1 MLYAAAIFAGALLL
15 FLVQPVVAK
24 SILPWFGGAAGVWA
38 TSMVFFQSA
47 LLAGYAY
54 AHWLARRFGGKGQA
68 AIHTVLTGASLTALP
83 LAPGAHWIRLAA
95 DHPFAAVLALLATS
109 VGLPFFVLSTSTPL
123 VQSWYAREGKAP
135 YRLYA
140 LSNVASLAALLAYP
154 FAMEPLVTLRSQRL
168 AWSAAYVAFAM
179 LSVGAAWRA
188 ARFPRLAAEESKAPW
203 SDRLIWASL
212 AACPAAMWMG
222 AANQL
227 SQSVAPAPFLW
238 ILPLGIYLLSF
249 VLCFDRE
256 GWYRPRLFRF
266 LLPVGWLA
274 ISFGLAQQSSARAL
288 IWTVGLFSA
297 GLFASAMFC
306 HGELA
311 RRKPEPARLTS
322 FYLTVAAGGAAGG
335 AFSGLAAPHLF
346 SGYYELPVSVVGC
359 ILLALALLYG
369 YAGPRQLVRLALV
382 STVGFIL
389 AMYLRSSL
397 AGGKIEAVRN
407 FYGSLEV
414 ADGRGEGALRTLYN
428 GAIIHGSQ
436 FLALGAGRIPTT
448 YYGPYSGAGML
459 FHAVPGPRRVGVVG
473 LGVGTL
479 AVYGRAGDTFRFY
492 EINPEVIRVARQRFR
507 YLNECPAAVEIAT
520 GDARLVLERETA
532 QRFDIL
538 VVDAFTGDS
547 IPIHLLTREAF
558 LVYRRHLAP
567 TGVLAFHATNKYVDL
582 VPVLRGAAEAV
593 GLPAVVVRS
602 NGEPRSATYGAVWV
616 LMGRHAALNSVS
628 GDSGHGARRV
638 RLWTDDYSNL
648 FQLLK

>member
-38 TSMVFFQSA
+38 TSMVFFQTA

-54 AHWLARRFGGKGQA
+54 AHWLARRFSGKTQA
-68 AIHTVLTGASLTALP
+68 AIHTVLQVVSLAALP
-83 LAPGAHWIRLAA
+83 LAPGAYWTKLAG
-95 DHPFAAVLALLATS
+95 DHPFAAILALLATS
-109 VGLPFFVLSTSTPL
+109 VGLPFFVLSTTTPL
-123 VQSWYAREGKAP
+123 VQSWYAREHKTP

-154 FAMEPLVTLRSQRL
+154 FVVEPLVTLHAQRL
-168 AWSAAYVAFAM
+168 IWSVVYILFAAVLAA
-179 LSVGAAWRA
+179 AAWRA
-188 ARFPRLAAEESKAPW
+188 ARSPRLVAEESSAPW
-203 SDRLIWASL
+203 SDRVTWAAL

-238 ILPLGIYLLSF
+238 ILPLSLYLFSF

-256 GWYRPRLFRF
+256 GWYNQRLFRF

-274 ISFGLAQQSSARAL
+274 ISFGLAEQSSTRAL
-288 IWTVGLFSA
+288 AWTVGLFCF
-297 GLFASAMFC
+297 GLFACAMFC

-311 RRKPEPARLTS
+311 RRKPDPAQLTS
-322 FYLTVAAGGAAGG
+322 FYLTIAAGGAAGG

-346 SGYYELPVSVVGC
+346 TGYYELPVSVVAC
-359 ILLALALLYG
+359 ILLALHVLYG
-369 YAGPRQLVRLALV
+369 YAGVRQLVRLALV
-382 STVGFIL
+382 ATTGFVL
-389 AMYLRSSL
+389 AMCLRGSL
-397 AGGKIEAVRN
+397 TGGNVERVRN

-428 GAIIHGSQ
+428 GTIIHGSQ
-436 FLALGAGRIPTT
+436 FLALGTGKIPTT
-448 YYGPYSGAGML
+448 YYGPRSGVGML
-459 FHAVPGPRRVGVVG
+459 LSAMAGPRRVGVIG

-479 AVYGRAGDTFRFY
+479 AAYGHAGDIFRFY
-492 EINPEVIRVARQRFR
+492 EINPEVIRIARQRFR
-507 YLNECPAAVEIAT
+507 YLNECAAAVEIAA
-520 GDARLVLERETA
+520 GDARLVLEREPG
-532 QRFDIL
+532 QRFDVL
-538 VVDAFTGDS
+538 AVDAFTGDS
-547 IPIHLLTREAF
+547 IPMHLLTREAF
-558 LVYRRHLAP
+558 ALYRRHLAP
-567 TGVLAFHATNKYVDL
+567 TGVLALHATNKYVDL

-593 GLPAVVVRS
+593 GLPAMVTRS
-602 NGEPRSATYGAVWV
+602 GGEAGGATYSAIWVLVGRNDALHSVPGEPAYA
-616 LMGRHAALNSVS
+616 
-628 GDSGHGARRV
+628 ARRV